1 LVDERDLDRRRG
13 HRPDERAACDAGAED
28 GDLLHGGLLVWE
40 QLFSAK
46 LSTMSDAMTNILAT
60 RSRDEALLTWVRLVR
75 LAKKGRSSVGSPIK
89 AAGLSDGTF
98 DLLVDIGEHP
108 GTSQQAC
115 ADRVGVTKG
124 NVTQHLQRLE
134 RRGLVRRDPAGRRND
149 LFLTESGK
157 LLLSSVLAAH
167 DEGMHELLG
176 VLSAE
181 DLRSLRAI
189 LRKLDRGL
197 RERAHGL
204 DQEQRDRRETR

>member
-1 LVDERDLDRRRG
+1 MANML
-13 HRPDERAACDAGAED
+13 AA
-28 GDLLHGGLLVWE
+28 
-40 QLFSAK
+40 
-46 LSTMSDAMTNILAT
+46 

-75 LAKKGRSSVGSPIK
+75 LAKKARRSVGSPLE
-89 AAGLSDGTF
+89 AAGLSDGAF

-134 RRGLVRRDPAGRRND
+134 RRGLVRRDPSGRRND
-149 LFLTESGK
+149 LSLTEPSE

-167 DEGMHELLG
+167 DPRMREFLD
-176 VLSAE
+176 VLSGE
-181 DLRSLRAI
+181 DLRNLRAI

-197 RERAHGL
+197 RQTDDDRNQEEGDRSEER
-204 DQEQRDRRETR
+204 

>member
-1 LVDERDLDRRRG
+1 
-13 HRPDERAACDAGAED
+13 
-28 GDLLHGGLLVWE
+28 
-40 QLFSAK
+40 
-46 LSTMSDAMTNILAT
+46 MTNMLAA

-75 LAKKGRSSVGSPIK
+75 LAKKGRSSVGSPIT

-134 RRGLVRRDPAGRRND
+134 RRGLVRRDPAGRRKD
-149 LFLTESGK
+149 LSLTEPGE
-157 LLLSSVLAAH
+157 LLLSSVLVAH
-167 DEGMHELLG
+167 DRGMRELLG

-181 DLRSLRAI
+181 DLRNLRAI
-189 LRKLDRGL
+189 LRRLDRGL
-197 RERAHGL
+197 RQTDDDRNQEEGDRLEER
-204 DQEQRDRRETR
+204 

>member
-1 LVDERDLDRRRG
+1 
-13 HRPDERAACDAGAED
+13 
-28 GDLLHGGLLVWE
+28 
-40 QLFSAK
+40 
-46 LSTMSDAMTNILAT
+46 MSDAMTNLLAA

-75 LAKKGRSSVGSPIK
+75 LAKKARRSVGAPLEV
-89 AAGLSDGTF
+89 AGLSDGAF

-124 NVTQHLQRLE
+124 NVTQHLVRLE

-149 LFLTESGK
+149 LSLTESGE
-157 LLLSSVLAAH
+157 LLLGSVLATH
-167 DEGMHELLG
+167 DGGMRELLG

-197 RERAHGL
+197 REREPGL
-204 DQEQRDRRETR
+204 NEEGRP